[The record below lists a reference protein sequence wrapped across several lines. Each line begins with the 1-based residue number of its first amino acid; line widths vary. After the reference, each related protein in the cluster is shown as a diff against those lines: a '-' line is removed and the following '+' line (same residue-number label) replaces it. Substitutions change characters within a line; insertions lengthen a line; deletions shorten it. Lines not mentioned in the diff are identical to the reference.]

1 LALLRLFI
9 FTKFTNHFRKLK
21 SGDSQMKFIRKQAI
35 AVIVGAGTEDAKFQ
49 PPKSFRLNCQIE
61 IFV

>member
-1 LALLRLFI
+1 
-9 FTKFTNHFRKLK
+9 
-21 SGDSQMKFIRKQAI
+21 MKFIRKQAI